1 MPTSLSCPN
10 ATPKD
15 QIKKRKKMEG
25 SKCKNQ
31 RTKKRKKTPLQST
44 MFFSLLCYNIF
55 SAWLSFFLNVGS
67 IFFFYWF
74 FFSIYWRE
82 NFITPH
88 KKFYSAYKT
97 TLRGEKPIVS
107 DKHPLYQ
114 LLVISCDY
122 VVIIAPTKL

>member
-1 MPTSLSCPN
+1 MQK
-10 ATPKD
+10 PKD
-15 QIKKRKKMEG
+15 QKKKE
-25 SKCKNQ
+25 N
-31 RTKKRKKTPLQST
+31 TITIHNV
-44 MFFSLLCYNIF
+44 FSFLCYNTF

-88 KKFYSAYKT
+88 KKIYSAYKT
-97 TLRGEKPIVS
+97 TLKGEKHIVS

-122 VVIIAPTKL
+122 DVIIAPIKL

>member
-1 MPTSLSCPN
+1 
-10 ATPKD
+10 
-15 QIKKRKKMEG
+15 
-25 SKCKNQ
+25 
-31 RTKKRKKTPLQST
+31 
-44 MFFSLLCYNIF
+44 MFFPFCATILFLHD
-55 SAWLSFFLNVGS
+55 LVFFLIWEVFSFS
-67 IFFFYWF
+67 IGF

-97 TLRGEKPIVS
+97 TLKGEKPIVS

-122 VVIIAPTKL
+122 DVIIAPIKL